1 MKINPIILIQR
12 SRNRKMEYRRS
23 FPARLRVTGV
33 CNASK
38 VVASQCL
45 RHVGIPYHDSRV
57 KRIRSR
63 RWVEGGRGTGGE
75 TMRGSEWDGRCGG
88 RGNVVRGEDVW
99 LGTETRYISV
109 DGATLFNLQLGPVD
123 CARNAITTAWNP
135 FCCWCWGRD
144 QCIYNTDIGGI
155 LTRRCE

>member
-33 CNASK
+33 CNASR

-45 RHVGIPYHDSRV
+45 RHVGIPYHDPRV

-63 RWVEGGRGTGGE
+63 RWADGGREIGGE
-75 TMRGSEWDGRCGG
+75 TMRGPEWDGRCGG
-88 RGNVVRGEDVW
+88 RGNVYAAKMFG
-99 LGTETRYISV
+99 
-109 DGATLFNLQLGPVD
+109 LGPRHDTYQSTVQRYSI
-123 CARNAITTAWNP
+123 CSSALLIVHVMPLPRPGICSAVGVGAGTNVFTTPTSAG
-135 FCCWCWGRD
+135 F
-144 QCIYNTDIGGI
+144 
-155 LTRRCE
+155 